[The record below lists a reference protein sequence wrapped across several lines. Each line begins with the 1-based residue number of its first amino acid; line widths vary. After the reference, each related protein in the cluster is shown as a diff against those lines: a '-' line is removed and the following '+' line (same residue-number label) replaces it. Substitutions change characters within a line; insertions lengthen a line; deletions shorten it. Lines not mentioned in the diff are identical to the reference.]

1 MQAYQPNL
9 FTRDD
14 TFFGVCQALGDDFR
28 FNPNWLRLALAV
40 PLLWNPM
47 VSFGAYA
54 ALAVLVLFSRLV
66 VPNPRVATAAG
77 PEADEASGPTPLE
90 RMEQPLAVAA

>member
-1 MQAYQPNL
+1 MQDDRSNV

-28 FNPNWLRLALAV
+28 FNPNWLRLALAL
-40 PLLWNPM
+40 PLLWNPL

-77 PEADEASGPTPLE
+77 PEVDEASEPSLLE
-90 RMEQPLAVAA
+90 RMEEPLAVAA